1 MRGFASSTPV
11 RVALALVALTV
22 IVAGAASVL
31 LLALP
36 AAAQTAPATP
46 AAGLPAEAVGWAL
59 MAAALATGVS
69 SLAGGYAVAKL
80 GTAAVG
86 TLAEKPELF
95 GRLLIFVGLAEGIA
109 IYGVIIS
116 ILILNRLG
124 GG

>member
-11 RVALALVALTV
+11 RVALALVALTI

-36 AAAQTAPATP
+36 AAAQTAPAAA

-116 ILILNRLG
+116 ILILNRIG
-124 GG
+124 GA